1 MKRVEFNLNNNKEYS
16 TYSIDEYDR
25 MSIDSAIYQKSYKKI
40 SENEWRLIFV
50 KLDMYKKT
58 EMIVMAQTPES
69 KRKIERGCDRETA
82 RGRSGSLTIA
92 GCCRRASLDYS
103 AGIATLSDRYV
114 RSHLLDLIRLTSS
127 GSSVRTSV

>member
-58 EMIVMAQTPES
+58 EMIVH
-69 KRKIERGCDRETA
+69 KD
-82 RGRSGSLTIA
+82 SLKNTI
-92 GCCRRASLDYS
+92 LFKN
-103 AGIATLSDRYV
+103 
-114 RSHLLDLIRLTSS
+114 
-127 GSSVRTSV
+127 